1 MKINHSTL
9 NKEFEDKGYFICRK
23 IFSEDYVSELINE
36 IYSSNENIK
45 YYDKDN
51 KLRRIE
57 KLYDK
62 GQYLI
67 EANKK
72 IVDLIKNILKKDVL
86 IFKDKFNAKPP
97 GGDGFYAHYDGIFK
111 FKDDKDNI
119 RNGWYEYGDFFV
131 NALIALDEC
140 NKKNGTLEL
149 ANAHNGNFDELL
161 ENTKKD
167 STPALTE
174 ETEIKNNFNLINLN
188 IGDVVFFSN
197 TCPHRSKKNNSA
209 ANRRILYYTYSLTK
223 YGSKYNDYFNDK
235 QKSKNPLK
243 ALNSSK

>member
-1 MKINHSTL
+1 MLKKFKKT
-9 NKEFEDKGYFICRK
+9 FDQKGYFIIK
-23 IFSEDYVSELINE
+23 NIFSKNFIESLLLE
-36 IYSSNENIK
+36 IEVVKDANY
-45 YYDKDN
+45 YYDNKN

-72 IVDLIKNILKKDVL
+72 IIDLIKNILKKDVL

-97 GGDGFYAHYDGIFK
+97 GGEGFYAHYDGIFK

-140 NKKNGTLEL
+140 NKKNGTIEL
-149 ANAHNGNFDELL
+149 ANAHNGNFNDLL

-167 STPALTE
+167 GTPALTE
-174 ETEIKNNFNLINLN
+174 EIEIKNNFNLINLN
-188 IGDVVFFSN
+188 VGDVVFFSN
-197 TCPHRSKKNNSA
+197 TCPHRSKKNNSDV
-209 ANRRILYYTYSLTK
+209 NRRIMYYTYSLTK
-223 YGSKYNDYFNDK
+223 YGSKYIEYFEDK

-243 ALNSSK
+243 ALNSNK